1 MLCLVVFSDTTAN
14 KGGTTQ
20 QQILFLLFKGKKPH
34 HFYSNQ
40 VILFL
45 QYFLYSLFLRLSSL
59 VSRDFVVFGSLLIE
73 T

>member
-1 MLCLVVFSDTTAN
+1 MLCHVVFSDTTAN

-20 QQILFLLFKGKKPH
+20 QQILFLLFRGKKTH
-34 HFYSNQ
+34 HIYSNQ

-45 QYFLYSLFLRLSSL
+45 QCLLYSLFLRLSSL
-59 VSRDFVVFGSLLIE
+59 GSREFFVFGSLLIE